1 MQHLVTV
8 FDVHQVNINDDDVGG
23 AVETGTVTF
32 QGLRGQINLL
42 QPTQAG
48 LEQGLETP
56 ALADI
61 FLRLKPSQA
70 RSGTFIVERD
80 QLVIVG
86 PKQHPLLDE
95 TWRIISIQNT
105 PTHPGNRRGFL
116 KLRASRVEYTR
127 TESLI

>member
-8 FDVHQVNINDDDVGG
+8 FDIHQINTIDDVGGG

-32 QGLRGQINLL
+32 QGIRGQINLL
-42 QPTQAG
+42 SPTQAS

-56 ALADI
+56 ALADV
-61 FLRLKPSQA
+61 FLRLKPAQA
-70 RSGTFIVERD
+70 RSGTSIIERD

-86 PKQHPLLDE
+86 PKQHPLLNE
-95 TWRIISIQNT
+95 HWRVISIQNT

-116 KLRASRVEYTR
+116 KLKASRVEQTR